1 MLYLYKFT
9 KYVSHNWF
17 HWTLPLPLKGGTTA
31 SQGGMT
37 GHTLLLVSLHT
48 SRHCSKWMRLTRQVN
63 AVAGF
68 IELHVQSP
76 VLSPKTFK
84 QLNVLMFANEYLNN
98 ALFNYH
104 KRCVSGLL
112 GIHSP
117 LSSLRLS
124 VCLVSHK
131 PPLFRTKESPLNKWN
146 ITTKQIHVSGCMY
159 LPQWFFSHI
168 LLYNCVSKV
177 IFIYNNIFG
186 QIQKLKT

>member
-1 MLYLYKFT
+1 MDTCLIENKSAISLNFLFCGSCRKIFVKKNSFKAHYELNETDIVPYTIQFCNCEQDLRKSIHI
-9 KYVSHNWF
+9 KSPSYEEC
-17 HWTLPLPLKGGTTA
+17 
-31 SQGGMT
+31 
-37 GHTLLLVSLHT
+37 VSLSNT
-48 SRHCSKWMRLTRQVN
+48 TNPRLLIH
-63 AVAGF
+63 F
-68 IELHVQSP
+68 
-76 VLSPKTFK
+76 
-84 QLNVLMFANEYLNN
+84 Y
-98 ALFNYH
+98 
-104 KRCVSGLL
+104 KRCVSSLL

-131 PPLFRTKESPLNKWN
+131 PSLFRTKESPLNKWN